1 MEQTHIKSFGLR
13 LVLARHVIIPLALLF
28 NGDKELQI
36 LILSYLETLLGLSGR
51 LVPLIR
57 PEHRQL
63 YIQRIK

>member
-13 LVLARHVIIPLALLF
+13 LVLARHVIIPRDLLF

-57 PEHRQL
+57 PRTQTIV
-63 YIQRIK
+63 YSKN